1 MKKISMAIVIF
12 LLWANAAY
20 SYETL
25 TGGSQS
31 IFDKFEGLFQLF
43 FIIAISASLAVFS
56 TSMLASIYSTVL
68 RYRHL
73 TKEKERIENEINNS
87 ATNCITFSDPHDGIC
102 QDAKKIEGDIKNTES
117 SLDILMSR
125 LKNNGGDRNGKR

>member
-31 IFDKFEGLFQLF
+31 IFDKFEGGYFSFFSLSPSLPLLLCLAHQCWRAYIPPSCATDTSRKKKKELKMKLTTRRQIASLFQIRMTAF
-43 FIIAISASLAVFS
+43 VR
-56 TSMLASIYSTVL
+56 MPKKL
-68 RYRHL
+68 R
-73 TKEKERIENEINNS
+73 EI
-87 ATNCITFSDPHDGIC
+87 
-102 QDAKKIEGDIKNTES
+102 
-117 SLDILMSR
+117 
-125 LKNNGGDRNGKR
+125 